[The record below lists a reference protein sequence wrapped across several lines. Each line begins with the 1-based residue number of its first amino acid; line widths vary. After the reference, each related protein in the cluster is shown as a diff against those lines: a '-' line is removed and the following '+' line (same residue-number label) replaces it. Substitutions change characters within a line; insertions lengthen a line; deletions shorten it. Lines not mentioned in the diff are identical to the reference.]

1 MTTFA
6 LVHGGYH
13 GAWCWERLTPLLQ
26 QAGDDVV
33 TMDLPLDDG
42 TATFD
47 TYADVVCAALDGCDD
62 DVVLVGHS
70 YAGNTIPLVAA
81 RRPLRHLVFL
91 CAMIPD
97 VGRSL
102 AEQLGDKP
110 EMLNPA
116 YERGLSEPD
125 EQLRQEWTDLDIAR
139 QVFYNDCDEP
149 IAQDALSR
157 LGPQSANPALFP
169 FSLRRTPGCAN
180 DIHRVQRRPDAAARV
195 VKTSGA
201 GAAHRRAYRDAGR
214 PFADAVPALRSGRC
228 LARVGELGIRLGGRP
243 VEDHQLADTACQS
256 QAERDD
262 QTPPAVQ
269 EVVQA
274 VVRKSA

>member
-47 TYADVVCAALDGCDD
+47 SYADVVCAALDDCDG

-81 RRPLRHLVFL
+81 RRRLRHLVFL
-91 CAMIPD
+91 SAMVPD

-125 EQLRQEWTDLDIAR
+125 EQLRQRWTDLDIAR
-139 QVFYNDCDEP
+139 QVFYHDCDEP
-149 IAQDALSR
+149 IARDALSR

-169 FSLRRTPGCAN
+169 FSLAEHPRVPTTYIVCGDDQMLRPEWSRHAVRERLTTQLIELPGG
-180 DIHRVQRRPDAAARV
+180 HSPMLSRPAE
-195 VKTSGA
+195 
-201 GAAHRRAYRDAGR
+201 
-214 PFADAVPALRSGRC
+214 
-228 LARVGELGIRLGGRP
+228 LARVLLG
-243 VEDHQLADTACQS
+243 LAN
-256 QAERDD
+256 
-262 QTPPAVQ
+262 
-269 EVVQA
+269 
-274 VVRKSA
+274 